1 MPVNVRI
8 KLIHTIKSIL
18 RRMTKKTKSKEL
30 ASLKAAFPN
39 HKVTLKYN
47 DDNSKTITL
56 TKKLRQRKP
65 KNVKQN

>member
-1 MPVNVRI
+1 MLVNVRSNV
-8 KLIHTIKSIL
+8 IHIIKSIL
-18 RRMTKKTKSKEL
+18 RRMTKKSEL

-47 DDNSKTITL
+47 EDTSKTITL
-56 TKKLRQRKP
+56 TKKLRQRRP